1 MKVAV
6 DTNVLVR
13 AVVRDDP
20 AQADVAAAVLTDA
33 ELIAVAL
40 PCLCEFVWVLL
51 RVYGFQQADAASA
64 IRALLAAAN
73 VEVNRP
79 AVEAG
84 LLVLDAGGD
93 FADGVIAYE
102 ATGLAGKPSFPSI
115 RRRWH
120 FSRRK
125 GNQRAFCDGH
135 EHERIPPTGREDRP
149 THAAACRPGCQRGP
163 CHHQSHDG
171 VRA

>member
-1 MKVAV
+1 MKVTV

-20 AQADVAAAVLTDA
+20 VQADIAANVLINA
-33 ELIAVAL
+33 GLIAVAL

-51 RVYGFQQADAASA
+51 RVYGFQPSDTATA

-84 LLVLDAGGD
+84 LSALEAGGD

-102 ATGLAGKPSFPSI
+102 GNWLGGKTFVSFDKKAVALLAAQ
-115 RRRWH
+115 
-120 FSRRK
+120 
-125 GNQRAFCDGH
+125 NQSARLL
-135 EHERIPPTGREDRP
+135 
-149 THAAACRPGCQRGP
+149 
-163 CHHQSHDG
+163 
-171 VRA
+171 

>member
-1 MKVAV
+1 MGRQMKVAV

-13 AVVRDDP
+13 AVVCDDP
-20 AQADVAAAVLTDA
+20 LQANVAATVLTDA

-51 RVYGFQQADAASA
+51 RVYGFQPAEAAGA
-64 IRALLAAAN
+64 IRALLVAAN

-102 ATGLAGKPSFPSI
+102 GNWLGGETFVSFD
-115 RRRWH
+115 
-120 FSRRK
+120 K
-125 GNQRAFCDGH
+125 KAVALLTAQG
-135 EHERIPPTGREDRP
+135 
-149 THAAACRPGCQRGP
+149 
-163 CHHQSHDG
+163 QST
-171 VRA
+171 RLL

>member
-13 AVVRDDP
+13 AAVHDDP
-20 AQADVAAAVLTDA
+20 AQAGIAIKVLTDA

-51 RVYGFQQADAASA
+51 RIYSFQPSDAAAA
-64 IRALLAAAN
+64 IRALLATAN

-84 LLVLDAGGD
+84 LSVLEAGGD

-102 ATGLAGKPSFPSI
+102 GNWLGGETFVSFDKKAVSLLTA
-115 RRRWH
+115 
-120 FSRRK
+120 
-125 GNQRAFCDGH
+125 QGH
-135 EHERIPPTGREDRP
+135 SARLL
-149 THAAACRPGCQRGP
+149 
-163 CHHQSHDG
+163 
-171 VRA
+171 